1 MQEPAA
7 KCEVIIAQPLKSPKD
22 AMAGFSQAWKS
33 GRQQKAARI
42 TFASPE
48 LLWKV
53 LTAKRW
59 ELLKALCGAGPV
71 SIRETSRRI
80 GRDVKG
86 VHGDVIALIEA
97 GLLNR
102 TKNGGIEF
110 PYEAI
115 KVEFLLQAA

>member
-1 MQEPAA
+1 MSDFV
-7 KCEVIIAQPLKSPKD
+7 KV
-22 AMAGFSQAWKS
+22 WKS
-33 GRQQKAARI
+33 GKAQRNDRI
-42 TFASPE
+42 SFATPE

-71 SIRETSRRI
+71 SIREAARRVD
-80 GRDVKG
+80 RDVKA
-86 VHGDVIALIEA
+86 VHGDITALLNA

-102 TKNGGIEF
+102 AEGGGIEF
-110 PYEAI
+110 PYEAV

>member
-1 MQEPAA
+1 M
-7 KCEVIIAQPLKSPKD
+7 KTVILEIKSPKD
-22 AMAGFSQAWKS
+22 AMAGFTQAWKS
-33 GRQQKAARI
+33 GRQQKSARI
-42 TFASPE
+42 SFASPE

-71 SIRETSRRI
+71 SIREAARRVE
-80 GRDVKG
+80 RDVKG

-102 TKNGGIEF
+102 AKSGGVEF

>member
-1 MQEPAA
+1 MM
-7 KCEVIIAQPLKSPKD
+7 KTVILDVRDPHA
-22 AMAGFSQAWKS
+22 AMADFAAAWNTGQA
-33 GRQQKAARI
+33 QKAARI
-42 TFASPE
+42 SFASPE

-71 SIRETSRRI
+71 SIREAARRV

-86 VHGDVIALIEA
+86 VHGDVVALLEA
-97 GLLNR
+97 GLLLR
-102 TKNGGIEF
+102 TDSGAIEF
-110 PYEAI
+110 PYDAV

>member
-1 MQEPAA
+1 M
-7 KCEVIIAQPLKSPKD
+7 KTVTLEVRAPEDVMSDFVKV
-22 AMAGFSQAWKS
+22 WKS
-33 GRQQKAARI
+33 GKAQETDRI
-42 TFASPE
+42 SFATPE

-71 SIRETSRRI
+71 SIREAARRVN
-80 GRDVKG
+80 RDVKA
-86 VHGDVIALIEA
+86 VHGDVTALLNA

-102 TKNGGIEF
+102 AEGGGIEF
-110 PYEAI
+110 PYEAV